1 MPELLLTL
9 CLLCSPTPTTV
20 LTASQESRDPLYV
33 GLLTSYGVLQFT
45 DNGLTLYGLG
55 SGQVHEANPILRPL
69 SDRPLAFSFTKAAVA
84 AGSILAIREVGK
96 RNKKA
101 AKILL
106 GILNGLYAGVVIWNA
121 KQLK

>member
-1 MPELLLTL
+1 M
-9 CLLCSPTPTTV
+9 

-55 SGQVHEANPILRPL
+55 AGKVHEANPLLRGL
-69 SDRPLAFSFTKAAVA
+69 VDRPLTFSVVKGSIAAA
-84 AGSILAIREVGK
+84 SILAIREVGK

-121 KQLK
+121 KQLQEK